1 MALRFTLHLVKRR
14 CWHLFHGKPFHKTN
28 SSALLNNS
36 SWQSF
41 ALLFTL
47 SKLSEVT
54 GSFAGHAS
62 VFNHATI
69 KVDYYGHLSYT
80 SLYIQSNVGFCLCSF
95 RSHTS
100 LCTLS
105 QQIRHAV
112 YADLYWL
119 GVFLL
124 SKIVL
129 NFISLEDYKHWF
141 ASFDFCI
148 GC

>member
-14 CWHLFHGKPFHKTN
+14 SWHLFHGKPFRKTN

-36 SWQSF
+36 SCQSF

-47 SKLSEVT
+47 SKQSEVT
-54 GSFAGHAS
+54 GFFGGHTSAS
-62 VFNHATI
+62 NHPTI

-95 RSHTS
+95 GSLTS
-100 LCTLS
+100 LCTHGD
-105 QQIRHAV
+105 QIRDAV
-112 YADLYWL
+112 YAGLYRL
-119 GVFLL
+119 DVFLL

-129 NFISLEDYKHWF
+129 NFISLEDYKRWF
-141 ASFDFCI
+141 ASFNFCI

>member
-14 CWHLFHGKPFHKTN
+14 SWQLFHGKPFHKTN

-47 SKLSEVT
+47 CKQSEVT
-54 GSFAGHAS
+54 GYFGGHTS
-62 VFNHATI
+62 VFNHPTI

-95 RSHTS
+95 LSLTS
-100 LCTLS
+100 LCTHG
-105 QQIRHAV
+105 QQIKHAV
-112 YADLYWL
+112 YAGLYRL
-119 GVFLL
+119 DVFCCQKL
-124 SKIVL
+124 
-129 NFISLEDYKHWF
+129 F
-141 ASFDFCI
+141 
-148 GC
+148 